1 VGCDLSYVDAHL
13 HLADSGYDGQIE
25 SVLDDAEANGV
36 DYLLSNG
43 MDYESS
49 LNTLGLSK
57 QYGRVMAAVGIH
69 PWTATNASTPLELSV
84 FEQLVE
90 ENRKHVR
97 AIGEIGLDGQYP
109 QDDAKRQQQ
118 RGVFQFFLAL
128 AERQGLPVVIHSRLA
143 IDEILA
149 TLPSFKLVKVLL
161 HWYSGPLENLR
172 LIKDRGYLIS
182 VGPSILYSKRTAE
195 VARTADLSIIL
206 TETDGP
212 VSFYGPFKGKP
223 TRPSFIIDVV
233 KKLSEIKN
241 KSVEETRD
249 TVWHNFHSL
258 ISLT

>member
-1 VGCDLSYVDAHL
+1 MGSDLSYVDAHL
-13 HLADSGYDGQIE
+13 HLADSGYDGQVE
-25 SVLDDAEANGV
+25 SVLDDAETNGV
-36 DYLLSNG
+36 TYLLSNG

-57 QYGRVMAAVGIH
+57 QYGRVMAAVGVH
-69 PWTATNASTPLELSV
+69 PWTATNANTPIELSV

-97 AIGEIGLDGQYP
+97 AIGEIGLDGKYP
-109 QDDAKRQQQ
+109 QDDTKRQQQ

-128 AERQGLPVVIHSRLA
+128 AERQGLPVMIHSRLA

-149 TLPSFKLVKVLL
+149 TLPSYKLVKVLL
-161 HWYSGPLENLR
+161 HWYSGPSENLR

-195 VARTADLSIIL
+195 IADQADLSIIL

-212 VSFYGPFKGKP
+212 VSYYGPFKGKP
-223 TRPSFIIDVV
+223 TRPSFVIDVV

-258 ISLT
+258 ISLA